1 MARKVDRMK
10 RIVTVQDIS
19 CLGKCSL
26 TVALPVISAM
36 GVEASVIPT
45 AVLSTHTMFS
55 RFTFR
60 DLTDEIPAISD
71 HWAEENF
78 QFDAIYTGYLG
89 SLRQLSLVEDLFSR
103 FGRSGTLKIVDPV
116 MADHGKLYAGFTP
129 EFVKA
134 MAKLCGKADII
145 LPNMTEASFMLD
157 VPYTETYD
165 RAYIEEMLKK
175 LAGLGSKCAVLTGVS
190 FETGK
195 VGFMGYDSRT
205 GEFFEYYNERVPAAY
220 HGTGDIFASVVTGG
234 LARGLSLYK
243 SLQIAADYT
252 AQCIRVTLEDP
263 RSVAYGVNFE
273 EVIPSLVQ
281 WTQDA
286 VKEAAK

>member
-1 MARKVDRMK
+1 MK

-36 GVEASVIPT
+36 GVEAAVIPT

-60 DLTDEIPAISD
+60 DLTEDIPAIMD
-71 HWAEENF
+71 HWAEEDF
-78 QFDAIYTGYLG
+78 RFDAIYTGYLG
-89 SLRQLSLVEDLFSR
+89 SLQQLSLVEDLFSR
-103 FGRSGTLKIVDPV
+103 FGSDCAKIVDPV

-157 VPYTETYD
+157 VPYTEVYD
-165 RAYIEEMLKK
+165 RAYIQELLKK
-175 LAGLGSKCAVLTGVS
+175 LTGLGAKCAVLTGVS
-190 FETGK
+190 FEEGK

-205 GEFFEYYNERVPAAY
+205 GEFFEYYNEKVPASY

-234 LARGLSLYK
+234 MARGLTLYK

-252 AQCIRVTLEDP
+252 AQCIRVTLNDP
-263 RSVAYGVNFE
+263 KGKAYGVNFE
-273 EVIPSLVQ
+273 EVIPELVRR
-281 WTQDA
+281 TRDA
-286 VKEAAK
+286 VKEEEK

>member
-1 MARKVDRMK
+1 MK

-36 GVEASVIPT
+36 GVEAAVIPT

-60 DLTDEIPAISD
+60 DLTDEIPAILD

-89 SLRQLSLVEDLFSR
+89 SLQQLSLVEDLFCR
-103 FGRSGTLKIVDPV
+103 FDRGSTLKIVDPV
-116 MADHGKLYAGFTP
+116 MADHGRLYTGFTP

-145 LPNMTEASFMLD
+145 LPNMTEASFMLE
-157 VPYTETYD
+157 VPYTKVYD

-175 LAGLGSKCAVLTGVS
+175 LTGLGAKCAVLTGVS
-190 FETGK
+190 FEEGK

-205 GEFFEYYNERVPAAY
+205 REFFEYYNDRVPAAY

-234 LARGLSLYK
+234 MARGLSLFHA
-243 SLQIAADYT
+243 LQIAADYT

-263 RSVAYGVNFE
+263 KSAAYGVNFE
-273 EVIPSLVQ
+273 AVIPELVHRINEF
-281 WTQDA
+281 
-286 VKEAAK
+286 VKEAAI